1 MTREDEIYKA
11 ANNFSNMDKE
21 EKARKIMQ
29 EGLKQ
34 VNPIVVNVTE
44 LIMDA
49 YQEGFKTCWKLLT
62 GKDWDSIKEE

>member
-1 MTREDEIYKA
+1 
-11 ANNFSNMDKE
+11 MDKE
-21 EKARKIMQ
+21 EKAMEIMH

-62 GKDWDSIKEE
+62 GEDWGSNKEE

>member
-1 MTREDEIYKA
+1 
-11 ANNFSNMDKE
+11 MDKE
-21 EKARKIMQ
+21 EKAREIMQ

-34 VNPIVVNVTE
+34 VNPIVVNVTK

-62 GKDWDSIKEE
+62 GKDWDSIKEELLLWITKRS

>member
-1 MTREDEIYKA
+1 M
-11 ANNFSNMDKE
+11 NMITE
-21 EKARKIMQ
+21 EKAREIMQ

-62 GKDWDSIKEE
+62 GKDYELDKEK

>member
-1 MTREDEIYKA
+1 
-11 ANNFSNMDKE
+11 MDKE
-21 EKARKIMQ
+21 EKAREIMQ

-34 VNPIVVNVTE
+34 VNPIVVNVTG

-62 GKDWDSIKEE
+62 GKDWNSYDNDRKS